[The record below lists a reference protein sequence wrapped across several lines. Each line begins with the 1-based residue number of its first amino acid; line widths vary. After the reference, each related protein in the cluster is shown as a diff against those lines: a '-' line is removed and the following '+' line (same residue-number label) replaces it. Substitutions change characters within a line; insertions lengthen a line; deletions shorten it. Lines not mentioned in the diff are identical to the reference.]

1 MFYNKQ
7 ITNSTICY
15 SSGIKTTI
23 KVRRWTRTVACMIEI
38 RNTLPLEKLGV
49 YEKYSFYRNGTGDC

>member
-23 KVRRWTRTVACMIEI
+23 KVRRWTRNVAYMIEI
-38 RNTLPLEKLGV
+38 RNTFSLEKLGV
-49 YEKYSFYRNGTGDC
+49 YEKYSLYRNGMGNC